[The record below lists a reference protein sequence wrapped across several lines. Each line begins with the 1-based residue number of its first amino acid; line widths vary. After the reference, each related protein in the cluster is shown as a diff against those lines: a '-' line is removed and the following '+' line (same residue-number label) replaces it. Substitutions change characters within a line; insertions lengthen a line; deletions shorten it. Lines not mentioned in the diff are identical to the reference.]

1 MADDNTVDR
10 ERLAAERRRAF
21 ETKPKGK
28 GSRIVIGAIM
38 GVAFLAIAA
47 LVLAPDQVRSLL
59 GGRTS
64 TSETMQETSRTDS
77 GISTEI
83 TVPDD
88 VDTPVDVDPP
98 MRPEPARPAA
108 DDSEYRSKIAALERQ
123 LEEMRSQ
130 SGNQVDK
137 IRSLL
142 DEQARALRDQFERE
156 RKAQEAE
163 YERRLRAAREAAAA
177 DKLSEEQAAARARL
191 EEERARRE
199 AIAHEQVQSD
209 ALVLD
214 GGAKTAGSSSVK
226 GGDRELSS
234 NEEFMRS
241 ASTQSYDTVRAT
253 TIANP
258 ARTIV
263 QGTSLAAVLET
274 AVSTEL
280 PGIIR
285 AVVSHDVYSYDG
297 DNVLL
302 PRGSRLIGTYNS
314 DVSIAQ
320 NRAQIAWNRA
330 VTPKGVSVELGGYGA
345 DRLGMSGQSGHVD
358 TRFRERFGA
367 AALISLIT
375 LGPQFIVKDG
385 SSEGSSGTVSDAAD
399 DLTGDLEKTTQSVM
413 ADYLSLGPV
422 IYIDQGTAISVMVN
436 RDLVF

>member
-1 MADDNTVDR
+1 MTDDKTVDR
-10 ERLAAERRRAF
+10 DRLVEERRRAF

-28 GSRIVIGAIM
+28 RSRVFIGIVMGGA
-38 GVAFLAIAA
+38 FIA
-47 LVLAPDQVRSLL
+47 LSVVVLAPDQVRSLL
-59 GGRTS
+59 GGGAS
-64 TSETMQETSRTDS
+64 TSETMQETSRMDG

-83 TVPDD
+83 TLPDD
-88 VDTPVDVDPP
+88 VETSIVDVEPP
-98 MRPEPARPAA
+98 MRPAPTSPAIDNSA
-108 DDSEYRSKIAALERQ
+108 YRSQIAALERQ
-123 LEEMRSQ
+123 LEEMRTQ
-130 SGNQVDK
+130 SGDQVDK
-137 IRSLL
+137 IRALL
-142 DEQARALRDQFERE
+142 DEQAEALRDQFDRE
-156 RKAQEAE
+156 RQAQEAE
-163 YERRLRAAREAAAA
+163 YEKRLQAAREAAAT
-177 DKLSEEQAAARARL
+177 DKLSEEEAAARARL
-191 EEERARRE
+191 EEERMRRE

-214 GGAKTAGSSSVK
+214 GGGAVAAASSVQ
-226 GGDRELSS
+226 GGDRERSS
-234 NEEFMRS
+234 NEDFMRT

-258 ARTIV
+258 GRTIV

-297 DNVLL
+297 ENILL
-302 PRGSRLIGTYNS
+302 PRGSRLIGSYNS

-330 VTPKGVSVELGGYGA
+330 VTPAGVSVELGGYGA
-345 DRLGMSGQSGHVD
+345 DQLGMSGQSGQVD
-358 TRFRERFGA
+358 TRFRQRFGS

-375 LGPQFIVKDG
+375 LGPQFILK
-385 SSEGSSGTVSDAAD
+385 EGTSDTSRDAAE
-399 DLTGDLEKTTQSVM
+399 DLSSDLEDTTQGVM
-413 ADYLSLGPV
+413 AEYLTLGPV